1 MAEYKVVAVS
11 PGAHSAMIDKDG
23 DVIDISAPDV
33 GNRSLDFNFSGDI
46 LTITDLWDDS
56 YRLVYDLSN
65 ASRSSGMVF
74 PL

>member
-11 PGAHSAMIDKDG
+11 TGADSAMIDKDG
-23 DVIDISAPDV
+23 DVINISVPDV
-33 GNRSLDFNFSGDI
+33 GNRSLDFKFSGDI

-56 YRLVYDLSN
+56 YRLVYDLSD
-65 ASRSSGMVF
+65 ASYSGGMVF